1 MIAAPVLRRPPILDV
16 KVAET
21 FVNENA
27 FETKTFPWTCRL
39 AVGLATFIP
48 ITALMVTTF
57 MAALARVK
65 KALAKGTAAEPIEG
79 PPFTADWIFPA
90 KYG

>member
-1 MIAAPVLRRPPILDV
+1 MVAVSVTRSPPTFDPR
-16 KVAET
+16 VAEILASET
-21 FVNENA
+21 A

-57 MAALARVK
+57 MFALALVK
-65 KALAKGTAAEPIEG
+65 KALEKGVEIEPIEE
-79 PPFTADWIFPA
+79 PPFTDDWIFPT
-90 KYG
+90 KYD